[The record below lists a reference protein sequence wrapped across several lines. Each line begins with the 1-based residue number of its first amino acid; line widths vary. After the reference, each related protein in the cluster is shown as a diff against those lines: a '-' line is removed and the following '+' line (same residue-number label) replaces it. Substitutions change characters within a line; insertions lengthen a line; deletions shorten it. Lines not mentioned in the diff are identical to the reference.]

1 MMTARTEADEWLT
14 ANSDSDN
21 PEIQRAA
28 QVMRA
33 MLAEDE
39 WLPAKNAKS
48 GRIYEVWAGQTV
60 HGVCVN
66 GQWRMRD
73 SSVRIF
79 PSHYREIRSDKPK
92 RA

>member
-1 MMTARTEADEWLT
+1 MNARTEAEEWLT

-28 QVMRA
+28 QVVRA
-33 MLAEDE
+33 MLKEDE
-39 WLPAKNAKS
+39 WLPIKDAQR
-48 GRIYEVWAGQTV
+48 GRVYEVWVGHAIQGV
-60 HGVCVN
+60 HVN
-66 GQWRMRD
+66 GKWRRRD
-73 SSVRIF
+73 SDMVIF